1 MPYLFSPSFYEMK
14 TAPKSVSASDVFEDA
29 LFMFLFMRSYDF
41 CDVPISGRSFSV
53 QIDGRSLMFTVDSST
68 VYLQKA
74 PSQEG
79 DFLVSVPGV
88 GENIGMRLER
98 RKTSTQEGIVSF
110 SSHFEPITIKS
121 LSRPRPSVSTPKGIV
136 TTIAKF
142 LFYLRFSSA
151 NPFITAHHM
160 GITLG
165 NAILS
170 PARPS
175 HPQIFASNHRWVSH
189 VFSQFPRLML
199 QDSSVQFTGAGADV
213 FIKCGSR
220 SDYVEFQTVGWGR
233 EGVPTLNF
241 DNPTSTPHPLDPRV
255 SRSQVLGS
263 IVAYKNNSRSGQVVV
278 PIVVTGIVPVMFAS
292 SDPQIMLSSLV
303 ESLTKGISSVVTPT
317 RNP

>member
-1 MPYLFSPSFYEMK
+1 MPYLFSPSFYDMK
-14 TAPKSVSASDVFEDA
+14 SAPKSASVSDVFEDA
-29 LFMFLFMRSYDF
+29 LFMFLFMRAHDF
-41 CDVPISGRSFSV
+41 CDVTISGKNLSV

-68 VYLQKA
+68 VYFQKA
-74 PSQEG
+74 PSQG
-79 DFLVSVPGV
+79 DEFLVSVPGV

-110 SSHFEPITIKS
+110 SSHFEPITVKS
-121 LSRPRPSVSTPKGIV
+121 LSRPRPAVATTKGIV

-151 NPFITAHHM
+151 NPFITVHRM

-170 PARPS
+170 PTRPS
-175 HPQIFASNHRWVSH
+175 HSQIFASNHRWVSH

-199 QDSSVQFTGAGADV
+199 QDSSLQFTGAGADV
-213 FIKCGSR
+213 FIVCGSR

-233 EGVPTLNF
+233 EGVPTVNF
-241 DNPTSTPHPLDPRV
+241 DNPSSTPHPLDPRV
-255 SRSQVLGS
+255 SPSRVPGS
-263 IVAYKNNSRSGQVVV
+263 IVAYKDKSRSSQVVV
-278 PIVVTGIVPVMFAS
+278 PIVVTGFPPVMFGS

-303 ESLTKGISSVVTPT
+303 ESLAKGISSVVTPT
-317 RNP
+317 RTP